1 MTSFRQILDIEAD
14 KKLFEEL
21 CDETRAGVQMVA
33 DGRPLDKCFEPC
45 TNKSEVVHLLQPLP
59 AKFVDSNGA
68 NTSSSVTKK
77 TFSLPSRSG
86 QGKR

>member
-1 MTSFRQILDIEAD
+1 
-14 KKLFEEL
+14 
-21 CDETRAGVQMVA
+21 MVA